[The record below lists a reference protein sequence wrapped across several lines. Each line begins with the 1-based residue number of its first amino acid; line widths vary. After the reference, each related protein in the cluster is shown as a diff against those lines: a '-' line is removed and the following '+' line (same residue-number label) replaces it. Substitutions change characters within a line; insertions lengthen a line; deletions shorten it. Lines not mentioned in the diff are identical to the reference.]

1 MQHCLEPTHPMTL
14 QAPLHAPHQLPN
26 HAFAQHPDGA
36 DALAPPQLPQPP
48 HSASAPHS
56 LPHIAHIVSTA
67 AGLTHATLLGAANA
81 PTLVPNLA
89 QAFAGNRL
97 QTLDSNMSTVS
108 HFKALPRT
116 DSPTSWTS
124 LMRGRRQPAGQ
135 QLPTADVHVSPP
147 IPKRRHSRKRRMLA
161 GEQVPE
167 AVVATQY
174 NSRQAIPTVS
184 AASTEHAHYA
194 AALPPSWPAQQRQ
207 PDSSDFEQEQ
217 SMQQLQTDEVT
228 MAPPNKRRKRKHK
241 LSTAAP
247 AAAAMAPV
255 TATATVPPAV
265 DQTPVVSPSAAA
277 FAVPAIL
284 PAAQPTNSRTAAA
297 AAPAA
302 LSRPQQ
308 PLSGPLPQQ
317 LMSHQQDLQHQHP
330 PGHLQGDSAALQS
343 TDSEIV
349 SGSSVGATPGRL
361 LG

>member
-124 LMRGRRQPAGQ
+124 LMRGRRQPA
-135 QLPTADVHVSPP
+135 
-147 IPKRRHSRKRRMLA
+147 
-161 GEQVPE
+161 
-167 AVVATQY
+167 
-174 NSRQAIPTVS
+174 
-184 AASTEHAHYA
+184 
-194 AALPPSWPAQQRQ
+194 
-207 PDSSDFEQEQ
+207 
-217 SMQQLQTDEVT
+217 
-228 MAPPNKRRKRKHK
+228 
-241 LSTAAP
+241 
-247 AAAAMAPV
+247 
-255 TATATVPPAV
+255 
-265 DQTPVVSPSAAA
+265 
-277 FAVPAIL
+277 AIL